1 MKVWSKIGIIVF
13 TQIIELLLV
22 NIISFDAV
30 KPDLMLITIICMS
43 FLNGSEDGIIM
54 GFTGGL
60 LKDIFSVNLLGTN
73 ALVKTVI
80 GYVSG
85 IIREKI
91 FQQHLI
97 WIVTIATFVL
107 TILNNIFIYY
117 LLGAFHANYD
127 FTEIF
132 RKYLLTQ
139 SIINSILAPF
149 VFISIRKLLLYTQ
162 RWS

>member
-1 MKVWSKIGIIVF
+1 MKVWLKVGIIVF
-13 TQIIELLLV
+13 TQAIELLLV
-22 NIISFDAV
+22 NIITFDAV
-30 KPDLMLITIICMS
+30 KPDLMLITIICLS

-73 ALVKTVI
+73 ALVKMVI
-80 GYVSG
+80 GYISG

-97 WIVTIATFVL
+97 WIVTIATFVF
-107 TILNNIFIYY
+107 TILNNILIYY
-117 LLGAFHANYD
+117 LLGVFYSNYD
-127 FTEIF
+127 FTEAF
-132 RKYLLTQ
+132 RKYLLTHA
-139 SIINSILAPF
+139 IINSILAPF
-149 VFISIRKLLLYTQ
+149 IFVNIRKVLIYMQ